1 MYSLKY
7 KVTTSTCDSEGKL
20 KLYSALQMMQDCS
33 EMWIDSVPMV
43 KRYFA
48 EQNMAQLLATR
59 QVEVVRVPEFK
70 EELTVTTSVY
80 EVKPMFGFRN
90 TFIYDA
96 KGRPCYKTWSMGAF
110 VDKAVGKL
118 KRVDDATIA
127 SMAMEPRLEMN
138 YKDRRIILPKEGG
151 EACVPVHVMRS
162 DIDYNR
168 HVNNANYIRIAME
181 LLPEDAPQFVKDYHA
196 YYKTP
201 RGYHAR
207 SGNSNDGWRVIGTQA
222 YANARFLYYIN
233 EIRSAVLIM
242 HGAEAHS
249 RYFGE
254 AAYHYMVEGKAEGYN
269 FVGKPNPN
277 PDNKQLLIIPG
288 ATHCDLYD
296 GGSNS
301 YIPWDTLA
309 EFFNKNL

>member
-7 KVTTSTCDSEGKL
+7 KVTTSTCDSEGRL

-43 KRYFA
+43 KQYFA

-96 KGRPCYKTWSMGAF
+96 EGKPCYKTWSMGAF
-110 VDKAVGKL
+110 ADKAAGKL

-151 EACVPVHVMRS
+151 EVLEPVRVLRA

-168 HVNNANYIRIAME
+168 HMNNANYVRVAME
-181 LLPEDAPQFVKDYHA
+181 LLPEGFEVRGLRVEYRVAAKLDDVLVPTLYH
-196 YYKTP
+196 
-201 RGYHAR
+201 
-207 SGNSNDGWRVIGTQA
+207 I
-222 YANARFLYYIN
+222 
-233 EIRSAVLIM
+233 
-242 HGAEAHS
+242 
-249 RYFGE
+249 
-254 AAYHYMVEGKAEGYN
+254 
-269 FVGKPNPN
+269 
-277 PDNKQLLIIPG
+277 
-288 ATHCDLYD
+288 D
-296 GGSNS
+296 GGLIVALSVGNETS
-301 YIPWDTLA
+301 AII
-309 EFFNKNL
+309 EFT